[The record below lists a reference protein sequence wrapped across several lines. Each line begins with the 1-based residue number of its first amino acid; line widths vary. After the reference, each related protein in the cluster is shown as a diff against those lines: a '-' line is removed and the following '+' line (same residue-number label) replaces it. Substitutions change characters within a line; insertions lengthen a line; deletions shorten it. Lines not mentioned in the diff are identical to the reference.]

1 VKGPRGG
8 AALWNRRAP
17 HIVTLG
23 MTLTGKP
30 TRVAI
35 VGGAGKVSRHLIPL
49 LIEAGI
55 ETVPLA
61 RRDEQ
66 LAELER
72 MGAKPRRL
80 DIEAASAED
89 FLAAFDGCDAI
100 VFAAGGGGDGNAD
113 RKRTVDLGGSLK
125 SIEAARTLG
134 IDRFVQVSA
143 IGVDQPVP
151 SSAGEAWSAY
161 VEAKRDAD
169 AALRATQLA
178 WTILRPGGLTDDA
191 GTGLVTLGA
200 EVKRATIPRAD
211 VAAMIAACL
220 TNEDSAGR
228 QWELVSGSTP
238 VVKAVA
244 AAA

>member
-1 VKGPRGG
+1 
-8 AALWNRRAP
+8 
-17 HIVTLG
+17 

-35 VGGAGKVSRHLIPL
+35 VGGAGKVSRQLIPM

-55 ETVPLA
+55 EPVPLA

-80 DIEAASAED
+80 DIEKASADD
-89 FLAAFDGCDAI
+89 FLAAFDGCDGI
-100 VFAAGGGGDGNAD
+100 VFAAGGGADGNVD
-113 RKRTVDLGGSLK
+113 RKRTVDLEGSLK
-125 SIEAARTLG
+125 SMVAAKALG

-143 IGVDQPVP
+143 MGVDRQLD
-151 SSAGEAWSAY
+151 SSVGEAWAAY

-169 AALRATQLA
+169 EALRSTQLA
-178 WTILRPGGLTDDA
+178 WTIIRPGGLKDDA
-191 GTGLVTLGA
+191 GTGLVTLDP
-200 EVKRATIPRAD
+200 EVERGTIPRAD
-211 VAAMIAACL
+211 VAAVIAACL
-220 TNEDSAGR
+220 TNENSVGR

-238 VVKAVA
+238 VAEAVSG
-244 AAA
+244 

>member
-1 VKGPRGG
+1 
-8 AALWNRRAP
+8 
-17 HIVTLG
+17 

-49 LIEAGI
+49 LLEAGI
-55 ETVPLA
+55 EVVPLA

-66 LAELER
+66 LDELEH
-72 MGAKPRRL
+72 MGAAPRRL
-80 DIEAASAED
+80 DIEKASADD
-89 FLAAFDGCDAI
+89 FLAAFDGCDGI
-100 VFAAGGGGDGNAD
+100 VFAAGGGADGNME
-113 RKRTVDLGGSLK
+113 RKRTVDLEGSVK
-125 SIEAARTLG
+125 SMEAARALG

-143 IGVDQPVP
+143 MGVDQPLD
-151 SSAGEAWSAY
+151 SSVGEAWTAY

-191 GTGLVTLGA
+191 PTGLVTLA
-200 EVKRATIPRAD
+200 PEVERGTIPRAD

-220 TNEDSAGR
+220 SNEDAVR
-228 QWELVSGSTP
+228 QQWELVSGSTP
-238 VVKAVA
+238 VGDAIRG
-244 AAA
+244 

>member
-1 VKGPRGG
+1 
-8 AALWNRRAP
+8 
-17 HIVTLG
+17 

-35 VGGAGKVSRHLIPL
+35 VGGAGKVSRQLIPM

-55 ETVPLA
+55 EAVPLA

-80 DIEAASAED
+80 DIEKASADD
-89 FLAAFDGCDAI
+89 FVVAFDGCDGI
-100 VFAAGGGGDGNAD
+100 VFAAGGGADGNVD
-113 RKRTVDLGGSLK
+113 RKRTVDLEGSLK
-125 SIEAARTLG
+125 SMDAAKALG
-134 IDRFVQVSA
+134 IKRFVQVSA
-143 IGVDQPVP
+143 IGVDQPLDP
-151 SSAGEAWSAY
+151 SVGEAWTVY

-169 AALRATQLA
+169 AALRETQLA
-178 WTILRPGGLTDDA
+178 WTILRAGGLTDDA

-200 EVKRATIPRAD
+200 EVARATIPRAD
-211 VAAMIAACL
+211 VAAVIAACL
-220 TNEDSAGR
+220 TNEDSVGR

-238 VVKAVA
+238 VAKAIA